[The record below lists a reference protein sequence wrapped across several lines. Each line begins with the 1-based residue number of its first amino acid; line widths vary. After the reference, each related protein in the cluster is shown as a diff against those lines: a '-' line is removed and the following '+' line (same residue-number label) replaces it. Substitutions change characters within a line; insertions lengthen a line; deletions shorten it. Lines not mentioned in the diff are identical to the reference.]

1 MRDAITGCAS
11 AVFVPINTDIAAF
24 SKSSILPES
33 PPCPTVLNKPFVAG
47 AWQYLEQLSTL
58 FVPITCLA
66 NFCIKYDSSFVALEE
81 EMNDNASGPCF
92 SLIDVKL
99 SAMTFNASSHS
110 TSWNSP
116 FFLTNG
122 LVKR

>member
-33 PPCPTVLNKPFVAG
+33 PPCPTVLNKPFCCRCL
-47 AWQYLEQLSTL
+47 QYLEQLSTL

-66 NFCIKYDSSFVALEE
+66 NFALNTILHSSL
-81 EMNDNASGPCF
+81 
-92 SLIDVKL
+92 
-99 SAMTFNASSHS
+99 
-110 TSWNSP
+110 
-116 FFLTNG
+116 
-122 LVKR
+122 